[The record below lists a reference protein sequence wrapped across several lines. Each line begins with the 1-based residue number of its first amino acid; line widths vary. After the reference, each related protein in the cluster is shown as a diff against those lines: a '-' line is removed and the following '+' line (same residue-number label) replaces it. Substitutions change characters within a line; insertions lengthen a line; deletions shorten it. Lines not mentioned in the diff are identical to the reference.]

1 MEFPVYLL
9 VALVVCFLGR
19 SLLQSRK
26 RLPPSPWGLPLIGHV
41 HHLSRLPHQS
51 LQNLS
56 RKLGG
61 IMYLRLGMTP
71 AIVISSPDLAKEA
84 LRSNDSS
91 FGFRPYLLV
100 GEYLTYN
107 FKGIGLSNGD
117 HWKNMRKICI
127 TELFSVKRMESFR
140 GLRLAE
146 VSHLVSRLAQA
157 SKSQS
162 VVNVRELVTD
172 FNFNIH
178 LTVLTF
184 NVQTRILMSKR
195 FFGENL
201 SDDELAEARVFKEL
215 IDESVKFAFQF
226 HISEFVPSWLKWIDW
241 NIPQAK
247 RVAAKQDEFLQKII
261 DEHKAKKSRPTK
273 DFMDILLEQR
283 GDDQEVVK
291 AILMSFAQE
300 ILIAGMDTSA
310 CTVEWALLELV
321 HNPEVMKKAQEELD
335 VVVGRNRMVT
345 ETDFSKLTYL
355 EAVIKETLRL
365 HPPVPILVPHMS
377 NKACVLAGFDVP
389 KGATTIINFYSISR
403 DPNVWEHPTKF
414 WPERFGQITADV
426 KGQDFELI
434 PFGAGRRMCP
444 GMSLGLKTVHLVL
457 SNLLHSFH
465 WERVPGESYNLDE
478 GVGSVTWPKSPLQ
491 AQLTP
496 RLRNLDVIFNF
507 AQ

>member
-1 MEFPVYLL
+1 M
-9 VALVVCFLGR
+9 
-19 SLLQSRK
+19 LQRK
-26 RLPPSPWGLPLIGHV
+26 RLPPSPWGLPLIGHL
-41 HHLSRLPHQS
+41 HLLDRMIHQS
-51 LQNLS
+51 LQKLS
-56 RKLGG
+56 NKFGDV
-61 IMYLRLGMTP
+61 MFLRLGMVP
-71 AIVISSPDLAKEA
+71 AVIISSPAMAKEV
-84 LRSNDSS
+84 LKTHDLIFSS
-91 FGFRPYLLV
+91 RPFVLV
-100 GEYLTYN
+100 GQYVSYN
-107 FKGIGLSNGD
+107 FKGLALASGD
-117 HWKNMRKICI
+117 HWKNVRKICT
-127 TELFSVKRMESFR
+127 TELFTVKRIDSFLWVR
-140 GLRLAE
+140 VEELCYLISSLAKAPKG
-146 VSHLVSRLAQA
+146 VDM
-157 SKSQS
+157 
-162 VVNVRELVTD
+162 RE
-172 FNFNIH
+172 H

-184 NVQTRILMSKR
+184 NITSRILMSKR

-201 SDDELAEARVFKEL
+201 VGEDLTDAKTFKEVMHEVAEIGL
-215 IDESVKFAFQF
+215 QF
-226 HISEFVPSWLKWIDW
+226 HIGQFVPDWLRWIDW
-241 NIPQAK
+241 SIPRVKRIFAK
-247 RVAAKQDEFLQKII
+247 EDKFFEKVIT
-261 DEHKAKKSRPTK
+261 EHKKSGGSRPQP
-273 DFMDILLEQR
+273 DFTDILLQHYKDE
-283 GDDQEVVK
+283 EVVK
-291 AILMSFAQE
+291 GTLME

>member
-1 MEFPVYLL
+1 MKE
-9 VALVVCFLGR
+9 
-19 SLLQSRK
+19 
-26 RLPPSPWGLPLIGHV
+26 
-41 HHLSRLPHQS
+41 LS
-51 LQNLS
+51 
-56 RKLGG
+56 
-61 IMYLRLGMTP
+61 Y
-71 AIVISSPDLAKEA
+71 
-84 LRSNDSS
+84 
-91 FGFRPYLLV
+91 
-100 GEYLTYN
+100 
-107 FKGIGLSNGD
+107 
-117 HWKNMRKICI
+117 
-127 TELFSVKRMESFR
+127 
-140 GLRLAE
+140 
-146 VSHLVSRLAQA
+146 LVSSLAQA
-157 SKSQS
+157 CNDQS
-162 VVNVRELVTD
+162 IVDVRE
-172 FNFNIH
+172 H

-215 IDESVKFAFQF
+215 IDESVQFAFQF

-247 RVAAKQDEFLQKII
+247 RVAAKQDEFLQKIM
-261 DEHKAKKSRPTK
+261 DEHKAKKSSPTK
-273 DFMDILLEQR
+273 DFMDILLEHR

-291 AILMSFAQE
+291 ATLME

-321 HNPEVMKKAQEELD
+321 NNPEVMKKAQEELD
-335 VVVGRNRMVT
+335 VVVGRNRMAT

-377 NKACVLAGFDVP
+377 NRACVLAGFDVP

>member
-1 MEFPVYLL
+1 NKGFMEFPVYFL

-51 LQNLS
+51 FQNLS

-127 TELFSVKRMESFR
+127 TELFSVKRLESFR

-172 FNFNIH
+172 FNFNI
-178 LTVLTF
+178 VS
-184 NVQTRILMSKR
+184 QMLMSKR
-195 FFGENL
+195 FFGNKNL
-201 SDDELAEARVFKEL
+201 GGEEIEEARQLREV
-215 IDESVKFAFQF
+215 
-226 HISEFVPSWLKWIDW
+226 
-241 NIPQAK
+241 
-247 RVAAKQDEFLQKII
+247 
-261 DEHKAKKSRPTK
+261 
-273 DFMDILLEQR
+273 LE
-283 GDDQEVVK
+283 
-291 AILMSFAQE
+291 
-300 ILIAGMDTSA
+300 
-310 CTVEWALLELV
+310 
-321 HNPEVMKKAQEELD
+321 
-335 VVVGRNRMVT
+335 
-345 ETDFSKLTYL
+345 
-355 EAVIKETLRL
+355 
-365 HPPVPILVPHMS
+365 VPH
-377 NKACVLAGFDVP
+377 K
-389 KGATTIINFYSISR
+389 
-403 DPNVWEHPTKF
+403 
-414 WPERFGQITADV
+414 
-426 KGQDFELI
+426 
-434 PFGAGRRMCP
+434 
-444 GMSLGLKTVHLVL
+444 
-457 SNLLHSFH
+457 
-465 WERVPGESYNLDE
+465 
-478 GVGSVTWPKSPLQ
+478 
-491 AQLTP
+491 
-496 RLRNLDVIFNF
+496 
-507 AQ
+507 